1 MTYSLHTLSTPTSR
15 TASAPPPSGSARL
28 GQELGLLLGLAT
40 LVFCVLALLSYS
52 SQDPAWT
59 TSGVNAGVRNWGGR
73 LGAWLADVGFFMLGF
88 SVWWCVAAGMRAW
101 LTGLARWMRG
111 EADPPPPQA
120 PLARFAAGRLAF
132 WLGLALL
139 LVASTAL
146 EWSRLYR
153 LEPLLPGHGGGVLGF
168 LAGPASVKW
177 LGFTGSGLVSIVV
190 GVLGAALVFRFSW
203 GLLAERIGAA
213 LDGLVTSRREKR
225 EIAED
230 LELGKQAARERE
242 EVIHVERRENQE
254 HHPEPVLI
262 EPVLADLPKSE
273 RVAKERQ
280 KPLFVEHARQP
291 AAAGRLAGR
300 CALLHQEPAWTVE
313 TLEMTSR
320 LIEKEASETLASRCA
335 WSLAAPGP
343 VITRYEIEPATGV
356 KGSQVMNLAKDLAR
370 SLSLVSIRVVETI
383 PGKNY
388 MALELPN
395 AKRQSI
401 RLSENSR
408 VTGLQRGP
416 SPLLTVGPGQGHCRQ
431 SRGGPIW
438 PRCPHVLVAGTTGSG
453 KSVGIKRHDPE
464 PALQG
469 GGA

>member
-111 EADPPPPQA
+111 EPDPPLPQA

-132 WLGLALL
+132 WLGLTLL

-168 LAGPASVKW
+168 LVGPASVKW

-280 KPLFVEHARQP
+280 KPLFVE
-291 AAAGRLAGR
+291 
-300 CALLHQEPAWTVE
+300 LLDSKLPQVDLLDGAH
-313 TLEMTSR
+313 
-320 LIEKEASETLASRCA
+320 
-335 WSLAAPGP
+335 AAPGDRGYRDAGDDQP
-343 VITRYEIEPATGV
+343 PDRKEAQGLRRR
-356 KGSQVMNLAKDLAR
+356 GAR
-370 SLSLVSIRVVETI
+370 GAGAR
-383 PGKNY
+383 PG
-388 MALELPN
+388 
-395 AKRQSI
+395 R
-401 RLSENSR
+401 
-408 VTGLQRGP
+408 
-416 SPLLTVGPGQGHCRQ
+416 
-431 SRGGPIW
+431 
-438 PRCPHVLVAGTTGSG
+438 
-453 KSVGIKRHDPE
+453 
-464 PALQG
+464 
-469 GGA
+469 

>member
-59 TSGVNAGVRNWGGR
+59 TSGVNSGVRNWGGR

-120 PLARFAAGRLAF
+120 PLALFAAGRLAF

-177 LGFTGSGLVSIVV
+177 MGFTGSGLASIV
-190 GVLGAALVFRFSW
+190 LGGGGDGAWCSGFP
-203 GLLAERIGAA
+203 GGMLAEVHGRLRCIR
-213 LDGLVTSRREKR
+213 LVETSRREKR
-225 EIAED
+225 EMAQD
-230 LELGKQAARERE
+230 LEVGKQAARERE
-242 EVIHVERRENQE
+242 EVLHEVRTGKTRRSTTPNPMQ
-254 HHPEPVLI
+254 I
-262 EPVLADLPKSE
+262 EPVM
-273 RVAKERQ
+273 
-280 KPLFVEHARQP
+280 ARR
-291 AAAGRLAGR
+291 A
-300 CALLHQEPAWTVE
+300 QE
-313 TLEMTSR
+313 
-320 LIEKEASETLASRCA
+320 
-335 WSLAAPGP
+335 
-343 VITRYEIEPATGV
+343 
-356 KGSQVMNLAKDLAR
+356 
-370 SLSLVSIRVVETI
+370 
-383 PGKNY
+383 
-388 MALELPN
+388 
-395 AKRQSI
+395 
-401 RLSENSR
+401 
-408 VTGLQRGP
+408 
-416 SPLLTVGPGQGHCRQ
+416 
-431 SRGGPIW
+431 
-438 PRCPHVLVAGTTGSG
+438 
-453 KSVGIKRHDPE
+453 
-464 PALQG
+464 
-469 GGA
+469 